1 MLCRHTMMKGYFV
14 SEIEI
19 HDTHTHKPAME
30 REELREVIT
39 LALWAG
45 QMLLQNGADT
55 TRVEET
61 VHRLGTSLGCDWMDI
76 IVLPDAI
83 IATTI
88 NNHEFRTKA
97 RRAPVRGV
105 NMQVIA
111 EISELSYQ
119 AIQGNLDSSKLRQ
132 ELSRIATMPLNYN
145 RWVVVFGVGLAC
157 ASFSRLFDGDWL
169 VFLITFFASSTA
181 MFVRQELHKQYF
193 NSLIIVTVTAFTA
206 GIIASLASL
215 FQLSSNP
222 SIAVIASVLLLVPGV
237 PLINAAED
245 LINGH
250 VLAGMM
256 RAVWGL
262 LIVFGI
268 ALGLALVIGIT
279 GIPGL

>member
-1 MLCRHTMMKGYFV
+1 M
-14 SEIEI
+14 SETEI
-19 HDTHTHKPAME
+19 FDNHSHKPMMA

-97 RRAPVRGV
+97 RRAPGRGV
-105 NMQVIA
+105 NMQLIA
-111 EISELSYQ
+111 EINELSYQ
-119 AIQGNLDSSKLRQ
+119 ATSGKLDSAKLRQ
-132 ELSRIATMPLNYN
+132 ELRRIDEMPRNYN
-145 RWVVVFGVGLAC
+145 RWLVVFGVGLAC
-157 ASFSRLFDGDWL
+157 ASFSRLFEGDWF
-169 VFLITFFASSTA
+169 VFMITFFASSSA
-181 MFVRQELHKQYF
+181 MLVRQELHKHYF
-193 NSLIIVTVTAFTA
+193 NSLIIVTATAFIA
-206 GIIASLASL
+206 GIIASSATL

-222 SIAVIASVLLLVPGV
+222 SIAIAASVLLLVPGV

-250 VLAGMM
+250 VLAGVM
-256 RAVWGL
+256 RGVWGL

-268 ALGLALVIGIT
+268 ALGLVLVIWIT
-279 GIPGL
+279 GISGL